1 MRVGGWTSDY
11 RYALLTEK
19 ERAKLSEAQRERF
32 RWLSQKKDMDGLS
45 LDETKEAQNLWLK
58 ATR

>member
-19 ERAKLSEAQRERF
+19 ERAKLSEAQRER
-32 RWLSQKKDMDGLS
+32 LDGLS